1 MAKGFWKK
9 AFGPFGVKSTDLEEE
24 DYFDPAEDEMAGYE
38 EEPYDET
45 EEEEVNE
52 PAYEE
57 PSFAHRRSKVI
68 AMPENRSSAQ
78 MKMIIFRPTSYD
90 ETQDVID
97 NLKAKKPIIVNLDE
111 IDMAVAQRIL
121 DFISGAVYALGGDIK
136 KAARNIF
143 VVAPSN
149 VEVSSQSDPSPAP
162 QNGYAVDSGYDAD
175 ELR

>member
-9 AFGPFGVKSTDLEEE
+9 AFGPLGVKPTEMEEE
-24 DYFDPAEDEMAGYE
+24 DYFDGMDAGENAYDYPEDDSE
-38 EEPYDET
+38 
-45 EEEEVNE
+45 E

-57 PSFAHRRSKVI
+57 PSFANRGSRRSKVI
-68 AMPENRSSAQ
+68 AMPDSKSTGAQ

-97 NLKAKKPIIVNLDE
+97 NLKARKPIIVNLDE

-149 VEVSSQSDPSPAP
+149 VEVSSHEDTADGAAFTLGGES
-162 QNGYAVDSGYDAD
+162 YDLDD
-175 ELR
+175 EI